1 MTKILIIAEAGV
13 NHNGN
18 IEYAKKLIDIA
29 AEAKADYVKFQAFKA
44 ENIVSK
50 DSVKAE
56 YQKKNINDGD
66 DSQFNML
73 KKLEFKSDWYPII
86 IDYCKT
92 KNIKFLTTP
101 FDFES
106 IDEVDEYL
114 DLYKIPSGE
123 ITNYPYLAKIAS
135 KNKPIIVSTGMA
147 YLSEIGQTLKVLID
161 KGAKKEN
168 ITVLHCNTEY
178 PTPIADVNINA
189 MMTIKK
195 EFGVEVGYSD
205 HTTGIEVPIAAV
217 ALGASVIEKHFTLD
231 KTLPGP
237 DHKASLDADE
247 LKAMVTGIRKVEQI
261 FGNGIKEPS
270 ASEKRNIPVMRKS
283 IVAKTKIKKGDLFT
297 LDNLCVKRPGSGI
310 SPMKWNEYIGK
321 ISERDYDLDDLII

>member
-1 MTKILIIAEAGV
+1 MSRALIIAEAGV

-18 IEYAKKLIDIA
+18 IEFAKKLIDIA
-29 AEAKADYVKFQAFKA
+29 SNAKADYVKFQAFKA

-50 DSVKAE
+50 NSIKAE

-66 DSQFNML
+66 DSQYNML
-73 KKLEFKSDWYPII
+73 KRLEFKSDWYPII

-92 KNIKFLTTP
+92 KGIKFLTTP

-106 IDEVDEYL
+106 IDEVDKYI

-135 KNKPIIVSTGMA
+135 KGKPIIVSTGMA
-147 YLSEIGQTLKVLID
+147 YLSEIGDTLKVLLEN
-161 KGAKKEN
+161 GAVKEN

-178 PTPIADVNINA
+178 PTPIGDVNLNA
-189 MMTIKK
+189 MYTIKK

-217 ALGASVIEKHFTLD
+217 AIGASVIEKHFTLD

-237 DHKASLDADE
+237 DHLASLDGEE
-247 LKAMVTGIRKVEQI
+247 LKAMVAGIRKVEQI

-283 IVAKTKIKKGDLFT
+283 IVAKTDIKKGDVFT
-297 LDNLCVKRPGSGI
+297 NDNLCVKRPGNGI
-310 SPMKWNEYIGK
+310 SPMKWTQYIGK
-321 ISERDYDLDDLII
+321 VAERDYDFDELIR

>member
-1 MTKILIIAEAGV
+1 MGRTLIIAEAGV

-18 IEYAKKLIDIA
+18 LDYAKKLIDIA

-50 DSVKAE
+50 NSIKAE

-73 KKLEFKSDWYPII
+73 KKLEFKSEWYPII
-86 IDYCKT
+86 IDYCKS

-106 IDEVDEYL
+106 IDEVDKFI

-123 ITNYPYLAKIAS
+123 ITNLPYLEKIAS
-135 KNKPIIVSTGMA
+135 KKKPIIVSTGMA
-147 YLSEIGQTLKVLID
+147 YLEEIRQTLDVLI
-161 KGAKKEN
+161 KNGATKEN
-168 ITVLHCNTEY
+168 IRILHCNTEY
-178 PTPIADVNINA
+178 PTPIADVNISA

-217 ALGASVIEKHFTLD
+217 AMGASVIEKHFTLD

-237 DHKASLDADE
+237 DHKASLDAEE
-247 LKAMVTGIRKVEQI
+247 LKAMVTGIRKIEQI
-261 FGNGIKEPS
+261 FGDGIKEPS
-270 ASEKRNIPVMRKS
+270 TSEKRNISVMRKS
-283 IVAKTKIKKGDLFT
+283 IVARTDIKKGDVYT
-297 LDNLCVKRPGSGI
+297 PENICIKRPGTGI
-310 SPMKWNEYIGK
+310 SPMKWNEYLGK
-321 ISERDYDLDDLII
+321 TASQDYKFDDLIV